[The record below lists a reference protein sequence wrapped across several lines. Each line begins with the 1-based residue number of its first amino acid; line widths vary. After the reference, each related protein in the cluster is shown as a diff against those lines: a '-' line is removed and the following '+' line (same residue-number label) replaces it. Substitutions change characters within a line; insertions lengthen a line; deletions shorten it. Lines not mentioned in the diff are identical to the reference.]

1 MPSRCSRPASRLE
14 ARLASPGRDGH
25 LPPNPEGTWTPAL
38 WGCVGLLPPAVAR
51 LWTLCRPGEAPP
63 SPGPGLQG
71 CSSVPLRP
79 RAISAGRGKRTV
91 ASPCPPPHHNGPEP
105 PTAWA
110 AEQPQA
116 CPPEA
121 GQELRPSRSPAGR
134 ASPQREAWGLRS
146 GGPGGL
152 GCCTHC
158 PPLPSPAS
166 GGTAPPPTWQQ
177 GFWEH
182 RGAGGGHRHSQG
194 HGVGAP
200 RLVNSSVGRSHRR
213 PVPARAASD
222 AGPPHGSRARPG
234 GTRSSSWTSGG
245 ADHGFHEGLGCTRV
259 CAGVCACGTCGRLC
273 VCECTRVHACCVG
286 ALCVCMGVC
295 VYPFTLS
302 KEVFL

>member
-1 MPSRCSRPASRLE
+1 M
-14 ARLASPGRDGH
+14 
-25 LPPNPEGTWTPAL
+25 
-38 WGCVGLLPPAVAR
+38 LPPAVAR

-71 CSSVPLRP
+71 CSSVLLRP

-182 RGAGGGHRHSQG
+182 RGAGGGSQALSRTWSG
-194 HGVGAP
+194 SPQACEQQRGAQSQAS
-200 RLVNSSVGRSHRR
+200 RTRKGSFRR
-213 PVPARAASD
+213 
-222 AGPPHGSRARPG
+222 
-234 GTRSSSWTSGG
+234 RSS
-245 ADHGFHEGLGCTRV
+245 AR
-259 CAGVCACGTCGRLC
+259 
-273 VCECTRVHACCVG
+273 
-286 ALCVCMGVC
+286 
-295 VYPFTLS
+295 
-302 KEVFL
+302 